1 MTPDSVTGVFY
12 LIELELTGGILMN
25 ILSVDSLSRRFGKRI
40 VVDNISLNI
49 KKGSIYGLLGP
60 NGAGKTTLI
69 NMVTGLLKP
78 DTGSIKIG
86 DFYIEKNP
94 IEAKRLMGLV
104 PQEIGLIEEV
114 SAIDNLDIFASLYGI
129 SGSKKN
135 QMIKTALELS
145 GLEDKKKQK
154 IKTYSGGMKRRLN
167 LGVAIMHEPELLILD
182 EPTVGVDAQSR
193 NHIFNFIKEINRNK
207 NTTILYISH
216 YMEEV
221 EHLCKNILIMDLGRE
236 VAKGDSEE
244 IKSMIADGNLLVL
257 EILNPDDG
265 IIDYVKTIKGIK
277 NAILVDNELK
287 LEIDKEVFLTSTLI
301 SAMEKAG
308 YIIKGYRVDEP
319 TLEEVF
325 LSITGKKLR
334 D

>member
-1 MTPDSVTGVFY
+1 
-12 LIELELTGGILMN
+12 MN
-25 ILSVDSLSRRFGKRI
+25 ILSIDSLSRRFGKQV
-40 VVDNISLNI
+40 VVDNISFNI
-49 KKGSIYGLLGP
+49 KRGSIYGLLGP

-69 NMVTGLLKP
+69 NMVTGILKP
-78 DTGSIKIG
+78 DTGTIKIA
-86 DFYIEKNP
+86 DYDIEKNP
-94 IEAKRLMGLV
+94 IEAKRHMGLV
-104 PQEIGLIEEV
+104 PQEIGLLEEV

-135 QMIKTALELS
+135 QMMKSALELS

-154 IKTYSGGMKRRLN
+154 VKTYSGGMKRRLN
-167 LGVAIMHEPELLILD
+167 LAVAVMHEPELLILD

-193 NHIFNFIKEINRNK
+193 NHIFNFIKEINRTK

-221 EHLCKNILIMDLGRE
+221 EHLCKNILIMDLGKE
-236 VAKGDSEE
+236 VAKGNSNE
-244 IKSMIADGNLLVL
+244 IKSMIADGNIIAL
-257 EILNPDDG
+257 EILNPNSDTL
-265 IIDYVKTIKGIK
+265 DYVKTIRGVK
-277 NAILVDNELK
+277 NAVISENELK
-287 LEIDKEVFLTSTLI
+287 IEIDKDVFTTAAFILEI
-301 SAMEKAG
+301 EKAG

-325 LSITGKKLR
+325 LSITGKRLR